1 MSTAPTPLPE
11 STSTPEDSNSSS
23 SDPVFDIS
31 AEFANNSEQQHVRES
46 LAALQTAYE
55 DQVVHIVG
63 KEQMRIMEV
72 RGWRNLSGASRKVAL
87 AAFLWLRSNTG
98 SKVANM
104 NLDVEKL
111 VEVGFVKVI

>member
-1 MSTAPTPLPE
+1 MPE
-11 STSTPEDSNSSS
+11 NGPNTQ
-23 SDPVFDIS
+23 
-31 AEFANNSEQQHVRES
+31 ALVREN
-46 LAALQTAYE
+46 LAALQAAYE

-63 KEQMRIMEV
+63 KEQMRIGEV
-72 RGWRNLSGASRKVAL
+72 KDARGWLRRIAL
-87 AAFLWLRSNTG
+87 AVFLWLRSNTG

>member
-1 MSTAPTPLPE
+1 AASPE
-11 STSTPEDSNSSS
+11 ASASSSTSTTANHATAAFLPENHHN
-23 SDPVFDIS
+23 
-31 AEFANNSEQQHVRES
+31 AQTLVRDN
-46 LAALQTAYE
+46 LAGLQAAYE

-63 KEQMRIMEV
+63 KEQMRIGDVKDAKGWV
-72 RGWRNLSGASRKVAL
+72 RRIAL